1 MLRWLLGLALA
12 LGLLMAL
19 AYLGLRW
26 YVWPQL
32 HELGPRLVA
41 LINKEL
47 PRPLQLQS
55 MRGAIVAGRPV
66 VRMEGLGLRDA
77 QGQSAL
83 EIGVLE
89 AEISMAALLW
99 GALDVNRLRLQDVT
113 VAARR
118 LNAQTL
124 EIAGWTI
131 ALDRSQDDRWLQWL
145 LSQSDL
151 EINNLAL
158 RWRDDVLASE
168 VLIEGVKLQAVNQL
182 REHRWRVDAQRVGG
196 ALTQASLVAHF
207 HHGLLKKPQ
216 QWRSWQGSLFFAAQ
230 RLDLKEAI
238 PWVDAQWLPSLLPQ
252 GGSLQLSTW
261 TDFSLGQ
268 IRKMQAR
275 LSGQD
280 LLLNTPTGQL
290 GLARVQTAFTAMPR
304 YAAANVAKTSVNIAK
319 TSANVAQAS
328 APGSAQIP
336 VDPDFQALELR
347 LSEWSVDDG
356 RGSQLRGTAS
366 AQRLVIGADGRL
378 LEGKLALEP
387 FDVANALAL
396 ARRLPLPADLLKSVE
411 SLRAQGQVRR
421 LSLHFEDRV
430 ALGLGSGSR
439 YGASLAVDRLAVDVR
454 PRDALGSQWPSFE
467 GLSGELQIDESGG
480 RMQLAGESASL
491 RFPGLFEEPDFAV
504 QSASAKLRWRYGE
517 RPDAVRIEVDALEF
531 ANADGKAQVKGH
543 YQTGGKGAGIFDLK
557 GQLSEVRAER
567 VVRYLPLVVS
577 QDLRRWLKSSVH
589 GGTVSK
595 ADFVLRGDIEDFPF
609 SNPGSGQ
616 FLVEGQLAGS
626 RLVYAKAWPAIDEV
640 VGKLRF
646 EAARMQIDMRS
657 AKVMG
662 LALSETRATIADL
675 DAPLLR
681 ISGIAKGQAHDMI
694 RFVNASPIA
703 AKINQFSQAM
713 QAQGEADLEL
723 ALNLPLEDLD
733 RSQVLGTVQL
743 QGNQLRVA
751 PSIPVMS
758 AVQGKFSFTE
768 KALTLSGMQA
778 EFLGGRVF
786 FDGQS
791 DDHGILR
798 LQVRGRAN
806 AQGLQ
811 SLVEHPVMR
820 ALDGHLD
827 YRAQVSLEGEAVD
840 LRLESDGLGLS
851 SRLPAPLNK
860 EATHA
865 WPLRLAIVPGQRFGG
880 DAASQSLRRD
890 DQIRLQL
897 REDTQ
902 IWFGRERAR
911 PDAPLRLVSGV
922 MAIDS
927 DPLLPRRG
935 LAISAKLDELS
946 LAPWIALLRGD
957 ATESAGPLLPERLAI
972 STRVLRFNDRDLHDA
987 VLGASFDQG
996 HWRLNLESREAA
1008 GFASWRVDSGDDP
1021 GEVLA
1026 RFRRV
1031 HWPQQEPE
1039 LAQGIRNLDLLAQRL
1054 PAMDIQIDSLR
1065 IGDRDLGASVIKA
1078 SSRRRDDSWIW
1089 SLDALQMQIQGARL
1103 LASGQWTSQRMQ
1115 LDVDLAIENAGQA
1128 LGKLGFPDT
1137 FRGGEG
1143 RLGGRLAWR
1152 GLPWD
1157 PQYPSLEG
1165 RLELALGRGR
1175 FLRTEPGVAKLLSVF
1190 NLQSLPRRLSLDFS
1204 DIFSSG
1210 YSFDGLR
1217 ATATIREGIAYTEDF
1232 SMVGLQAVVGL
1243 RGRVDLS
1250 RETQAMEAQV
1260 VPNLDAGVAAVAYG
1274 ALINPF
1280 VGLGSLVAQYALAE
1294 PLKRLLTYRYAISG
1308 SWEDP
1313 LVVEIGREGLV
1324 DLLRKTPPNLQTKP
1338 KDKPG

>member
-1 MLRWLLGLALA
+1 
-12 LGLLMAL
+12 MAL

-47 PRPLQLQS
+47 PRPLQMQS

-421 LSLHFEDRV
+421 LSL
-430 ALGLGSGSR
+430 
-439 YGASLAVDRLAVDVR
+439 
-454 PRDALGSQWPSFE
+454 
-467 GLSGELQIDESGG
+467 
-480 RMQLAGESASL
+480 
-491 RFPGLFEEPDFAV
+491 
-504 QSASAKLRWRYGE
+504 
-517 RPDAVRIEVDALEF
+517 
-531 ANADGKAQVKGH
+531 
-543 YQTGGKGAGIFDLK
+543 
-557 GQLSEVRAER
+557 
-567 VVRYLPLVVS
+567 
-577 QDLRRWLKSSVH
+577 
-589 GGTVSK
+589 
-595 ADFVLRGDIEDFPF
+595 
-609 SNPGSGQ
+609 
-616 FLVEGQLAGS
+616 
-626 RLVYAKAWPAIDEV
+626 
-640 VGKLRF
+640 
-646 EAARMQIDMRS
+646 
-657 AKVMG
+657 
-662 LALSETRATIADL
+662 
-675 DAPLLR
+675 
-681 ISGIAKGQAHDMI
+681 
-694 RFVNASPIA
+694 
-703 AKINQFSQAM
+703 
-713 QAQGEADLEL
+713 
-723 ALNLPLEDLD
+723 
-733 RSQVLGTVQL
+733 
-743 QGNQLRVA
+743 
-751 PSIPVMS
+751 
-758 AVQGKFSFTE
+758 
-768 KALTLSGMQA
+768 
-778 EFLGGRVF
+778 
-786 FDGQS
+786 
-791 DDHGILR
+791 
-798 LQVRGRAN
+798 
-806 AQGLQ
+806 
-811 SLVEHPVMR
+811 
-820 ALDGHLD
+820 
-827 YRAQVSLEGEAVD
+827 
-840 LRLESDGLGLS
+840 
-851 SRLPAPLNK
+851 
-860 EATHA
+860 
-865 WPLRLAIVPGQRFGG
+865 
-880 DAASQSLRRD
+880 
-890 DQIRLQL
+890 
-897 REDTQ
+897 
-902 IWFGRERAR
+902 
-911 PDAPLRLVSGV
+911 
-922 MAIDS
+922 
-927 DPLLPRRG
+927 
-935 LAISAKLDELS
+935 
-946 LAPWIALLRGD
+946 
-957 ATESAGPLLPERLAI
+957 
-972 STRVLRFNDRDLHDA
+972 
-987 VLGASFDQG
+987 
-996 HWRLNLESREAA
+996 
-1008 GFASWRVDSGDDP
+1008 
-1021 GEVLA
+1021 
-1026 RFRRV
+1026 
-1031 HWPQQEPE
+1031 
-1039 LAQGIRNLDLLAQRL
+1039 
-1054 PAMDIQIDSLR
+1054 
-1065 IGDRDLGASVIKA
+1065 
-1078 SSRRRDDSWIW
+1078 
-1089 SLDALQMQIQGARL
+1089 
-1103 LASGQWTSQRMQ
+1103 
-1115 LDVDLAIENAGQA
+1115 
-1128 LGKLGFPDT
+1128 
-1137 FRGGEG
+1137 
-1143 RLGGRLAWR
+1143 
-1152 GLPWD
+1152 
-1157 PQYPSLEG
+1157 
-1165 RLELALGRGR
+1165 
-1175 FLRTEPGVAKLLSVF
+1175 
-1190 NLQSLPRRLSLDFS
+1190 
-1204 DIFSSG
+1204 
-1210 YSFDGLR
+1210 
-1217 ATATIREGIAYTEDF
+1217 
-1232 SMVGLQAVVGL
+1232 
-1243 RGRVDLS
+1243 
-1250 RETQAMEAQV
+1250 
-1260 VPNLDAGVAAVAYG
+1260 
-1274 ALINPF
+1274 
-1280 VGLGSLVAQYALAE
+1280 
-1294 PLKRLLTYRYAISG
+1294 
-1308 SWEDP
+1308 
-1313 LVVEIGREGLV
+1313 
-1324 DLLRKTPPNLQTKP
+1324 
-1338 KDKPG
+1338 